1 MKLIENYHLPA
12 NQTQLLHQNVGE
24 PFSFG
29 GFKSLDDILTQLD
42 VDVIIEPGIV
52 YHSVPESLK
61 DAEAFWK
68 DLAARGGETRKL
80 AENTYEE
87 ICKEKDEL
95 SHTLILGLYDSA
107 NNCIILYPEAMML
120 VDGGM
125 RMDELLVST
134 LAHETMHAYFNRP
147 GHDKYPYIYFVEEPL
162 AEFGMLVYLHKTGS
176 SYYDWVRRYVLGKST
191 CYHYG
196 AKLNLSD
203 SSNILFLTNYKI
215 KLPTHSML
223 LSLNGTIL
231 LKTATGFGTI
241 PVTSPMPTPTSA
253 TGITPVSTPT
263 SGTGITPVQ
272 KKMKS
277 ISKRDTILTTFNILY
292 NNLGNNLTYYL
303 QLNLINDTLTRTP
316 ATIVLTTG
324 AQIDAWKWAPTG
336 STRAILLEVKKADYP
351 QLSTYTR
358 ISRYFNDTYEAS
370 KYPDSYFLLSN
381 QWGGGDPSFS
391 SIIIGFCKSVNNMV
405 PFGRLVPYFSGSVIS
420 FLTTSIKGVATTAT
434 GTATTTNS
442 TTPPNTITSPNTST
456 DPNNP

>member
-1 MKLIENYHLPA
+1 MKLIDNHHLLTA
-12 NQTQLLHQNVGE
+12 NQTQLLHQNAGE

-42 VDVIIEPGIV
+42 VEVIIEPGIV

-61 DAEAFWK
+61 DAAAFWK
-68 DLAARGGETRKL
+68 GLAGCKSPSNYRITHLKDFTFHNANLDSTKIVDDCDVYET
-80 AENTYEE
+80 AINIYEK
-87 ICKEKDEL
+87 IRKEKESL
-95 SHTLILGLYDSA
+95 SRMPIRGLYDPEK
-107 NNCIILYPEAMML
+107 NCIKLYPEEMRQEYS
-120 VDGGM
+120 GM
-125 RMDELLVST
+125 RMNELLIST

-147 GHDKYPYIYFVEEPL
+147 NHDKYPYIYFVEEPL
-162 AEFGMLVYLHKTGS
+162 AEFGMLVYLHQTGS
-176 SYYDWVRRYVLGKST
+176 SYYGWAFNDVRGKRT

-196 AKLNLSD
+196 AQINLSN

-215 KLPTHSML
+215 LLPTHSML

-231 LKTATGFGTI
+231 LKTATGIGTI
-241 PVTSPMPTPTSA
+241 PVTSPMPTPKSV
-253 TGITPVSTPT
+253 TGITPVP
-263 SGTGITPVQ
+263 

-292 NNLGNNLTYYL
+292 NNLGNDLTYYL
-303 QLNLINDTLTRTP
+303 QLNLINGTLTRTP

-370 KYPDSYFLLSN
+370 NYPDSYFLLSN
-381 QWGGGDPSFS
+381 QWGGGDKSFNK
-391 SIIIGFCKSVNNMV
+391 IIDGFCKSVNTMAAKNGG
-405 PFGRLVPYFSGSVIS
+405 PNYFSKEAITILKMPVKS
-420 FLTTSIKGVATTAT
+420 LTPKKA
-434 GTATTTNS
+434 
-442 TTPPNTITSPNTST
+442 
-456 DPNNP
+456 

>member
-1 MKLIENYHLPA
+1 MKLIDNHHLLTA
-12 NQTQLLHQNVGE
+12 NQTQLLHQNAGE

-29 GFKSLDDILTQLD
+29 KFKSLDDILTQLD
-42 VDVIIEPGIV
+42 VEVIIEPGIV

-68 DLAARGGETRKL
+68 GLAKRGGETRKL

-120 VDGGM
+120 LDGGM

-176 SYYDWVRRYVLGKST
+176 SYYGWVRRYVLGKST
-191 CYHYG
+191 CYRYG
-196 AKLNLSD
+196 AQINLSN

-241 PVTSPMPTPTSA
+241 PVTSPMPTPTS
-253 TGITPVSTPT
+253 
-263 SGTGITPVQ
+263 GTGITPVP
-272 KKMKS
+272 KK
-277 ISKRDTILTTFNILY
+277 
-292 NNLGNNLTYYL
+292 
-303 QLNLINDTLTRTP
+303 
-316 ATIVLTTG
+316 
-324 AQIDAWKWAPTG
+324 
-336 STRAILLEVKKADYP
+336 
-351 QLSTYTR
+351 
-358 ISRYFNDTYEAS
+358 
-370 KYPDSYFLLSN
+370 
-381 QWGGGDPSFS
+381 
-391 SIIIGFCKSVNNMV
+391 
-405 PFGRLVPYFSGSVIS
+405 
-420 FLTTSIKGVATTAT
+420 
-434 GTATTTNS
+434 
-442 TTPPNTITSPNTST
+442 
-456 DPNNP
+456 

>member
-1 MKLIENYHLPA
+1 MKLIDNYHLLTA

-29 GFKSLDDILTQLD
+29 RFKSLDDILTQLD

-68 DLAARGGETRKL
+68 NLAKCDGETRKL
-80 AENTYEE
+80 AKNTYEE

-95 SHTLILGLYDSA
+95 SHTLILGLYDPVK
-107 NNCIILYPEAMML
+107 NCIILYPEAMRL
-120 VDGGM
+120 VYGGM

-147 GHDKYPYIYFVEEPL
+147 GHDKYPYIYLVEEPL
-162 AEFGMLVYLHKTGS
+162 AEFGMLFYLHQTGS
-176 SYYDWVRRYVLGKST
+176 SYYNWARQYVLGKST
-191 CYHYG
+191 CYKYG
-196 AKLNLSD
+196 AQINLLN
-203 SSNILFLTNYKI
+203 SSNIRFLENYKI
-215 KLPTHSML
+215 QLPTHSML
-223 LSLNGTIL
+223 HLSYNGTIL
-231 LKTATGFGTI
+231 LTTATAPEIEII
-241 PVTSPMPTPTSA
+241 PVTSPMPTPTSV
-253 TGITPVSTPT
+253 TGITPVPT
-263 SGTGITPVQ
+263 
-272 KKMKS
+272 KMKS

-303 QLNLINDTLTRTP
+303 QLNLIDGTMTRTP
-316 ATIVLTTG
+316 ATIELTTG
-324 AQIDAWKWAPTG
+324 SQIDAWKWAPTG

-351 QLSTYTR
+351 LLSTYTR

-381 QWGGGDPSFS
+381 QWGGGNPSFN

-405 PFGRLVPYFSGSVIS
+405 SFGRRVPYFSWSVIS
-420 FLTTSIKGVATTAT
+420 FLTTPIKGVATTAT
-434 GTATTTNS
+434 GTSTTTS
-442 TTPPNTITSPNTST
+442 GTTPPNTSKGHNTST
-456 DPNNP
+456 DPKNP

>member
-1 MKLIENYHLPA
+1 MKLIDNYHLLTA
-12 NQTQLLHQNVGE
+12 NQTQLLHQNVGK

-29 GFKSLDDILTQLD
+29 EFKSLDDILTQLD
-42 VDVIIEPGIV
+42 VDVIIEKGEF

-68 DLAARGGETRKL
+68 GLAARGGETRKL

-107 NNCIILYPEAMML
+107 NIGLYDSANNCIILYPEAMML
-120 VDGGM
+120 VYGGM

-162 AEFGMLVYLHKTGS
+162 AEFGMLVYLHQTGS
-176 SYYDWVRRYVLGKST
+176 SYYNWARQYVLGKST
-191 CYHYG
+191 CYRYG
-196 AKLNLSD
+196 AQINLSN

-253 TGITPVSTPT
+253 TGITPV
-263 SGTGITPVQ
+263 Q
-272 KKMKS
+272 KKMKP
-277 ISKRDTILTTFNILY
+277 ISKRAIVKTAFDNLYADLGYDLTDYLRT
-292 NNLGNNLTYYL
+292 NLANGTM
-303 QLNLINDTLTRTP
+303 TRTP
-316 ATIVLTTG
+316 ATIQLTNG
-324 AQIDAWKWAPTG
+324 SFINVGKWAPTG
-336 STRAILLEVKKADYP
+336 SSRAIILEVNKADYP
-351 QLSTYTR
+351 LM
-358 ISRYFNDTYEAS
+358 DTAAKYKDRDRFFPDIYEANQL
-370 KYPDSYFLLSN
+370 YPDSVFLLSN
-381 QWGGGDPSFS
+381 QWGAGSNSFNH
-391 SIIIGFCKSVNNMV
+391 IIDDFCKSVNIMTAKT
-405 PFGRLVPYFSGSVIS
+405 GRRSPYFSPADITYLKTLV
-420 FLTTSIKGVATTAT
+420 KGI
-434 GTATTTNS
+434 
-442 TTPPNTITSPNTST
+442 TPPTKSASTPTASPTSPTT
-456 DPNNP
+456 GATPEEP

>member
-1 MKLIENYHLPA
+1 MKLIDNHHLLTA
-12 NQTQLLHQNVGE
+12 NQTQLIHQNAGE

-42 VDVIIEPGIV
+42 VDVIIEKGKI
-52 YHSVPESLK
+52 YHSVPKSLK
-61 DAEAFWK
+61 DAGAFWK
-68 DLAARGGETRKL
+68 GLAKRGGETRKL

-107 NNCIILYPEAMML
+107 NNCIILYPEAMMH
-120 VDGGM
+120 VSDVYGGM

-147 GHDKYPYIYFVEEPL
+147 GHDKYPYIYLIEEPL

-191 CYHYG
+191 CYRYG
-196 AKLNLSD
+196 AQINLSN

-253 TGITPVSTPT
+253 TGITPV
-263 SGTGITPVQ
+263 Q

-277 ISKRDTILTTFNILY
+277 ISKRALVKTAFDNLYADLGYDLTDYLRT
-292 NNLGNNLTYYL
+292 NLANGTM
-303 QLNLINDTLTRTP
+303 TRTP
-316 ATIVLTTG
+316 ATIQLTNG
-324 AQIDAWKWAPTG
+324 SFINVGKWAPTG
-336 STRAILLEVKKADYP
+336 SSRAIILEVNKADYP
-351 QLSTYTR
+351 LM
-358 ISRYFNDTYEAS
+358 DTAAKYKDRDRFFPDIYEANQL
-370 KYPDSYFLLSN
+370 YPDSVFLISN
-381 QWGGGDPSFS
+381 QWGGGSTSFNH
-391 SIIIGFCKSVNNMV
+391 IIDGFCDSVNMV
-405 PFGRLVPYFSGSVIS
+405 GAYFSKNDVTY
-420 FLTTSIKGVATTAT
+420 LKTPVKGITA
-434 GTATTTNS
+434 
-442 TTPPNTITSPNTST
+442 PKKP
-456 DPNNP
+456 

>member
-1 MKLIENYHLPA
+1 MKLIDNHHLLTA
-12 NQTQLLHQNVGE
+12 IQTQLLHQNAGE

-29 GFKSLDDILTQLD
+29 KFKSLDDILTQLD
-42 VDVIIEPGIV
+42 VEVIIEPGIV

-68 DLAARGGETRKL
+68 GLAKRGGETRKL

-176 SYYDWVRRYVLGKST
+176 SYYGWVRRYVLGKST
-191 CYHYG
+191 CYRYG
-196 AKLNLSD
+196 AQINLSN

-241 PVTSPMPTPTSA
+241 PVTSPMPTPTS
-253 TGITPVSTPT
+253 
-263 SGTGITPVQ
+263 GTGITPVP
-272 KKMKS
+272 KKMKP

-303 QLNLINDTLTRTP
+303 QLNLINGTLTRTP

-370 KYPDSYFLLSN
+370 EYPDNYFLLSN

-420 FLTTSIKGVATTAT
+420 FLTASIKGVATTAT

-442 TTPPNTITSPNTST
+442 TTPPNTITGPNTST

>member
-1 MKLIENYHLPA
+1 MKLIDNYHLPE
-12 NQTQLLHQNVGE
+12 NQTQLLHQNVE
-24 PFSFG
+24 KSFSFG

-42 VDVIIEPGIV
+42 VEVIIEKGKI
-52 YHSVPESLK
+52 YHSVPKSLK
-61 DAEAFWK
+61 DAGAFWK
-68 DLAARGGETRKL
+68 GLAKRGGETRKL

-95 SHTLILGLYDSA
+95 SQTLILGWYDSA
-107 NNCIILYPEAMML
+107 NHCIILYPEAMML

-191 CYHYG
+191 CYRYG
-196 AKLNLSD
+196 AQINLSN

-241 PVTSPMPTPTSA
+241 PVTSPMPTPTSG
-253 TGITPVSTPT
+253 TGITPVS
-263 SGTGITPVQ
+263 

-277 ISKRDTILTTFNILY
+277 ISKRAIVKTAFDNLYADLEYDLTDYLRT
-292 NNLGNNLTYYL
+292 NLANGTMA
-303 QLNLINDTLTRTP
+303 RTP
-316 ATIVLTTG
+316 ATIQLTNG
-324 AQIDAWKWAPTG
+324 SFINVWKWAPTG
-336 STRAILLEVKKADYP
+336 SSRAIILEVNKADYP
-351 QLSTYTR
+351 LMDTVEKY
-358 ISRYFNDTYEAS
+358 NDRDRFFPDIYEANQL
-370 KYPDSYFLLSN
+370 YPDSVFLLSN
-381 QWGGGDPSFS
+381 QWGAGSNSFNH
-391 SIIIGFCKSVNNMV
+391 IIDDFCKSVNIMTAKT
-405 PFGRLVPYFSGSVIS
+405 GRRSPYFSPADITY
-420 FLTTSIKGVATTAT
+420 LKTPIKGITLPPKSASTPTA
-434 GTATTTNS
+434 S
-442 TTPPNTITSPNTST
+442 PTSPTTGAAPKKS
-456 DPNNP
+456 